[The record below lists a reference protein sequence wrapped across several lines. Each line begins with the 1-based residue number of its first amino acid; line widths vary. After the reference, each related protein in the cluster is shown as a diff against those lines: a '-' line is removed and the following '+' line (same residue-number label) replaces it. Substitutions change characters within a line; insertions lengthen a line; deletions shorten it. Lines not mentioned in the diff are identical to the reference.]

1 MSCCPVRQSL
11 NCKVSKSKPPLRM
24 SNMECHKAQFFPPV
38 LSLLYTAPVAD
49 IIKRFDLDY
58 HIYADD
64 TQLYV
69 SAMVILNW

>member
-1 MSCCPVRQSL
+1 M
-11 NCKVSKSKPPLRM
+11 M

-38 LSLLYTAPVAD
+38 LSLLYTAPVVD
-49 IIKRFDLDY
+49 IIKQFDLDY